1 MNGCRLARA
10 AYKAGVIQ
18 PKDRTIVISTAN
30 GLKFTDFL
38 FRYHAG
44 KLEDVKTE
52 FPFQPVELPADNDL
66 IRKTIHEKLSEQ
78 IPS

>member
-1 MNGCRLARA
+1 MEKLATR
-10 AYKAGVIQ
+10 GVIK

-38 FRYHAG
+38 LKYHAG
-44 KLEDVKTE
+44 ELAEVKAE

-66 IRKTIHEKLSEQ
+66 IRKTIHEKLSER